1 MKIEDLGRG
10 RIPVWVRGYTD
21 GIGNIDFFNRY
32 RDTEELNCLLKDQIY
47 LMDENDF
54 RLDEPDLKTD
64 KNQETFE
71 HFMKGIKNL
80 ACFGGNAVFVT
91 APIVIDGNVI
101 VVTVSEPS
109 LNDKKYQ
116 HLSPYFNERGR
127 K

>member
-1 MKIEDLGRG
+1 MLTQRSDIFNGRK
-10 RIPVWVRGYTD
+10 R
-21 GIGNIDFFNRY
+21 
-32 RDTEELNCLLKDQIY
+32 
-47 LMDENDF
+47 F

-71 HFMKGIKNL
+71 HLMKGIKNL

-109 LNDKKYQ
+109 LNDRMY
-116 HLSPYFNERGR
+116 HNLSPHFNKKGVENED
-127 K
+127 